1 MIRRLPPS
9 LTKEELEE
17 QLQPLPDVDYLEFF
31 SNDTRW
37 LDVTGVFDRFK
48 VTASSFKKFWPVMIV
63 FSLSLYPHLFARAY
77 INFKNQEDIVLFR
90 DRFDGYV
97 FIDNRGTKKTIN
109 FI

>member
-37 LDVTGVFDRFK
+37 LDVVGGGAGSKLLPAPLKSFNLSWLFFPLAYTL
-48 VTASSFKKFWPVMIV
+48 TSSQGLISISK
-63 FSLSLYPHLFARAY
+63 
-77 INFKNQEDIVLFR
+77 
-90 DRFDGYV
+90 
-97 FIDNRGTKKTIN
+97 TKRT
-109 FI
+109 